1 VSFVGVTRERERERE
16 REWCIEPTLELMNV
30 YQIVLAVLA
39 VAVLAFAVRWQ
50 YGRTMADVTSGERGN
65 VIPASTPFSSA
76 LCGTNGEY
84 CRDLD
89 LDRDFEL
96 R

>member
-1 VSFVGVTRERERERE
+1 LWALRERERER
-16 REWCIEPTLELMNV
+16 CIEPTLELMNV
-30 YQIVLAVLA
+30 YQIVVAVLA

-50 YGRTMADVTSGERGN
+50 YGRTMADVTSGERSN
-65 VIPASTPFSSA
+65 VIPVSTPFSST
-76 LCGTNGEY
+76 LCGTNGEH

-89 LDRDFEL
+89 LGTDFEL